1 MFLDKIQHPTK
12 EKYFH
17 EFIKHLYS
25 WLCNGPKEWQNMKLC
40 I

>member
-1 MFLDKIQHPTK
+1 MAQEENKSMEEQEKFEMFLDKIQHPTK

-25 WLCNGPKEWQNMKLC
+25 
-40 I
+40 